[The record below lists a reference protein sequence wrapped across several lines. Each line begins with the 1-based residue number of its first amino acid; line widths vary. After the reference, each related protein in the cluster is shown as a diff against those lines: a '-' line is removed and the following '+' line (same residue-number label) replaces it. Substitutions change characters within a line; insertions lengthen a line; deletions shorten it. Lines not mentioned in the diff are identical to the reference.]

1 MNRHSIAFRLIL
13 GGCLAVLVPLA
24 IVGGISYRKSST
36 ALERQAM
43 ATIKAEAEDVAL
55 LVDSLLAEKM
65 KLAAAFAANGQ
76 VRDVGL
82 LVKEKGADKAGEPV
96 QQLRMAMKEM
106 YGQLGSQYLGIFVTD
121 PAGKLY
127 TGEKSDG
134 TEYKGSDVSSRDYFQ
149 TAKNTGKPVVGDMV
163 VSKSTGQLIS
173 VICAPV
179 FSENKEFL
187 GVFGLSMNASALT
200 DIVAKKKIGET
211 GYGYMV
217 NEKGIIIAHPKA
229 EHILKLDIGK
239 LEGMES
245 IAKGM
250 VEGKSGVEP
259 YIFQGVHKI
268 AGFAPVPLKGWSVAL
283 TQNSDEFRN
292 VSIAIRNSTI
302 IITLIALLIVSV
314 VIYFASRAIVGPIN
328 SAVES
333 LKDIAQG
340 EGDLTKRIPVTSKDE
355 VGQLVMWFN
364 TFIEKLQGI
373 IKEIAGDTR
382 MVDESSRQL
391 ASISEGLSTNAV
403 ETSRRS
409 ENVATSAEEM
419 SANLNSVAAGMEQ
432 STNNTSMVAS
442 AAEEMSATIGEI
454 AKNSELAHTISEEAV
469 HQAQSTSGKINELHI
484 AAQAINQV
492 TEAITEISEQTNLLA
507 LNATI
512 EAARAGEAGKG
523 FAVVAN
529 EIKELARQTANATQD
544 IKRQIGEVQ
553 GTTEETTREIDQI
566 SAVINRVN
574 EIVASISASVT
585 QQSAATDEIANNISQ
600 ASQGLVE
607 VNENVNQI
615 SVVAGTITQDI
626 STVSTASVSISE
638 SSKAVNSS
646 AESLRNLA
654 AHLNTIVNSC
664 RV

>member
-13 GGCLAVLVPLA
+13 GGCLAVLIPLV
-24 IVGGISYRKSST
+24 IVGSISTRKSST

-43 ATIKAEAEDVAL
+43 AMIQAGAEDVAL
-55 LVDSLLAEKM
+55 LVDAILAEEM
-65 KLAAAFAANGQ
+65 KLAAAYAANAQ
-76 VRDVGL
+76 VREVGQ
-82 LVKEKGADKAGEPV
+82 LVKEQGAENVGEPV

-121 PAGKLY
+121 PSGKLY

-134 TEYKGSDVSSRDYFQ
+134 TEYKGSDVSTRDYFQ
-149 TAKNTGKPVVGDMV
+149 AAKSTGKPVVGDMV
-163 VSKSTGQLIS
+163 ISKSTGQLIS

-179 FSENKEFL
+179 FSASKEFL
-187 GVFGLSMNASALT
+187 GVFGISMSASALT
-200 DIVAKKKIGET
+200 DIVAKKKVGET
-211 GYGYMV
+211 GYAYMV

-229 EHILKLDIGK
+229 EHILKLDINT

-250 VEGKSGVEP
+250 VAGKTGVEP
-259 YIFQGVHKI
+259 YVFQGVPKI
-268 AGFAPVPLKGWSVAL
+268 AGFAPVPAKSWSVAL
-283 TQNSDEFRN
+283 TQNADEFRN
-292 VSIAIRNSTI
+292 VSISIRNNTI
-302 IITLIALLIVSV
+302 LITLITLLIVSF
-314 VIYFASRAIVGPIN
+314 VIYFASKAIVGPIN
-328 SAVES
+328 SAMES

-340 EGDLTKRIPVTSKDE
+340 EGDLTKRIPVSSKDE
-355 VGQLVMWFN
+355 VGQLVVWFN

-382 MVDESSRQL
+382 QVDESSRQL
-391 ASISEGLSTNAV
+391 ATISEGLSKNAA

-454 AKNSELAHTISEEAV
+454 AKNSELAHKISEEAV
-469 HQAQSTSGKINELHI
+469 HQARSTSGKINELHQ
-484 AAQAINQV
+484 AAQAINKV

-529 EIKELARQTANATQD
+529 EIKELARQTAAATQD

-553 GTTEETTREIDQI
+553 GTTEETTKEINEI
-566 SAVINRVN
+566 STVIDRVN

-585 QQSAATDEIANNISQ
+585 EQSAATDEIANNISQ

-615 SVVAGTITQDI
+615 SVVAGTITQDV

-638 SSKAVNSS
+638 SSRDVNSS

-654 AHLNTIVNSC
+654 VHLNKIVNSFK
-664 RV
+664 V